1 MTIKTTWDPTW
12 AEAEIAR
19 LTAELERA
27 RAALSKISG
36 EWSHEPHRDLNMEDL
51 TEDRSEDYPC
61 RRCVAAAAL
70 SPQPDDEADK

>member
-27 RAALSKISG
+27 RDERAWACEEPCGKCCGCLTADAALS
-36 EWSHEPHRDLNMEDL
+36 L
-51 TEDRSEDYPC
+51 
-61 RRCVAAAAL
+61 
-70 SPQPDDEADK
+70 QPDDLADK